1 MIRKIWVDQATL
13 YDHILLSILQSL
25 SCVRRQAHLTS
36 CMAHRPLNAGVCIGP
51 DFRLASVASE
61 GNPCKSH
68 VQQTVSEKII
78 RRKPSRK

>member
-1 MIRKIWVDQATL
+1 MIRKIRVDQATL

-51 DFRLASVASE
+51 DFRLASVE
-61 GNPCKSH
+61 SH